1 MTPTGGV
8 CFVIPRKPTL
18 EWLLQDRHDRK
29 GVTFRV
35 NSGNGIDSFGDD
47 RQGVKTYKASQQ
59 DEAGGAQAACAA
71 EASCCSEAALL
82 QAPSDPHGR

>member
-18 EWLLQDRHDRK
+18 EWPLHDRHDRK

-35 NSGNGIDSFGDD
+35 NSGNGIDSSGDN
-47 RQGVKTYKASQQ
+47 RHGVKTYKASQQ
-59 DEAGGAQAACAA
+59 DEAGGAQATCSEEARRCA
-71 EASCCSEAALL
+71 EAALL